1 MALDQQVSTKAEA
14 LAPRVERLK
23 AGLYRVPSQTES
35 GVWWTVV
42 ADRNGVLHCS
52 CKASWYG
59 IGCSHKSAVYLRKN
73 QEAANRQPT
82 VDLRRDVSSTHHACR
97 PTTARTP

>member
-1 MALDQQVSTKAEA
+1 MALDQTPNVKAVA
-14 LAPRVERLK
+14 LAPKVRRVKL
-23 AGLYRVPSQTES
+23 GVYQVPRQSSEA
-35 GVWWTVV
+35 VWWTVV

-73 QEAANRQPT
+73 QEAQKQQMPAVREMP
-82 VDLRRDVSSTHHACR
+82 RRVALV
-97 PTTARTP
+97 